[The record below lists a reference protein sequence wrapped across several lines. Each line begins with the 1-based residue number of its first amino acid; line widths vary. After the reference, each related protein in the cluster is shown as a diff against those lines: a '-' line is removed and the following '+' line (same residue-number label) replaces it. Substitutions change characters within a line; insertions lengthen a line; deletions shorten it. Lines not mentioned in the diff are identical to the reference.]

1 MEPFFRPFL
10 SHQTVMDFDLNQIAV
25 PFRMQPGLRRA
36 SADGPHLTPL
46 VPGSAM
52 HAEKL
57 RVMEMQQSR
66 YAVPGFDAAPALATI
81 AAHAS
86 FTQQS
91 QSLELAFEEDFA
103 VLDGTTGT
111 IPWLCVSLPSHW
123 APEDKLGLSLA
134 EIHAPVADNAA
145 LLAASAGL
153 VNLVTRGGYWERHVW
168 TVTPSPHYDQHPGRH
183 RRTAWSDTNDI
194 DAFAAL
200 CNLRVERQAFLP
212 VSDAQGTPLRQ
223 AVFTI
228 RVMLEPL
235 TKVICTADDALRLHD
250 ALASM
255 SDAVLDYKNL
265 RSARSRLLQWL
276 AHRASNAGP
285 IPQP

>member
-1 MEPFFRPFL
+1 
-10 SHQTVMDFDLNQIAV
+10 MDFDLNQIAV
-25 PFRMQPGLRRA
+25 PFRMQPGLRRV

-46 VPGSAM
+46 APGSAM

-66 YAVPGFDAAPALATI
+66 HAVPGFDAAPALATI

-145 LLAASAGL
+145 LLDATTGL

-168 TVTPSPHYDQHPGRH
+168 TLTPSPHYDQHPRRH
-183 RRTAWSDTNDI
+183 PRTPWPNTEDL

-200 CNLRVERQAFLP
+200 CHLRVERQAFLP
-212 VSDAQGTPLRQ
+212 ISDAQGIPLRQ

-235 TKVICTADDALRLHD
+235 TKVISTADDALRLRD

-255 SDAVLDYKNL
+255 SDAVIDYKNL
-265 RSARSRLLQWL
+265 RSARTRLLQWL
-276 AHRASNAGP
+276 AHRAGNAGNAGNAGT
-285 IPQP
+285 IPQR

>member
-1 MEPFFRPFL
+1 
-10 SHQTVMDFDLNQIAV
+10 MDFDPSQIAV
-25 PFRMQPGLRRA
+25 PFRMQLGLRRV
-36 SADGPHLTPL
+36 SADGPHVTPL
-46 VPGSAM
+46 VQGSAM

-57 RVMEMQQSR
+57 RVVELQQSR
-66 YAVPGFDAAPALATI
+66 HAVPGFDAAPALATI

-91 QSLELAFEEDFA
+91 QSLELAFEEDFV

-153 VNLVTRGGYWERHVW
+153 VNLVTKGGYWERHVW
-168 TVTPSPHYDQHPGRH
+168 TLTPSPRYDQHPGRH
-183 RRTAWSDTNDI
+183 RRTPWPDTNDI

-200 CNLRVERQAFLP
+200 CHLRVERQAFLP
-212 VSDAQGTPLRQ
+212 VSDAQGALLRQ

-235 TKVICTADDALRLHD
+235 TKVICTAEDMLRLHD

-255 SDAVLDYKNL
+255 SDAVLEYKNL
-265 RSARSRLLQWL
+265 LSARARLLHWL
-276 AHRASNAGP
+276 TYRASNAGT
-285 IPQP
+285 IRQS